1 MLYIFLFVSYGVSN
15 LRGFLSAEPNQGAYR
30 VVFPEVARATKEA
43 LTCMS
48 EQQSDD
54 GGFASWGTANSESCV
69 QMIVALCELGIELD
83 DPRFVKNGNT
93 MLDNLMTFYRQGEGF
108 LHTQSGSGSNQ
119 MATEQGF
126 YGLVAAQRAPVSA

>member
-1 MLYIFLFVSYGVSN
+1 
-15 LRGFLSAEPNQGAYR
+15 
-30 VVFPEVARATKEA
+30 
-43 LTCMS
+43 
-48 EQQSDD
+48 
-54 GGFASWGTANSESCV
+54 
-69 QMIVALCELGIELD
+69 MIVALCELGIELD

-126 YGLVAAQRAPVSA
+126 YGLVAAPAGGGGAQQPLPHVRTPSSIPDAVETEMSGQGQVGRARIPP